1 MLDTFNF
8 DLAQL
13 DLSEL
18 VLLTLTFLND
28 QMQILLANL
37 AITVLLVHPV
47 LVLDLANLSIQIVY
61 PPLLVILYL
70 KKVLIDYVHRVRS
83 HLLLFFLICFRELVY
98 DLFVPIFEL
107 ASVFD
112 FGLKI

>member
-1 MLDTFNF
+1 MWLCC
-8 DLAQL
+8 
-13 DLSEL
+13 
-18 VLLTLTFLND
+18 
-28 QMQILLANL
+28 ANL

-61 PPLLVILYL
+61 PPLLVILCL
-70 KKVLIDYVHRVRS
+70 KKVLIDDVHRVRS
-83 HLLLFFLICFRELVY
+83 HLLLFFLVCSGELVY

-112 FGLKI
+112 FGIKI